1 LSYAIWA
8 RIRCNE
14 HSTKRVE
21 AQNIGEMNEAK
32 NVGIQKRSS
41 RRDSVIEVAIGKRPI
56 PIMIIDQKEEKRK
69 KIKRKN

>member
-1 LSYAIWA
+1 
-8 RIRCNE
+8 
-14 HSTKRVE
+14 
-21 AQNIGEMNEAK
+21 MNEAK